1 MSQTKA
7 QLIEPIG
14 VVTAS
19 GVVVSGVATAVS
31 FDGEVVGSAT
41 SIIQGKNLNLGAV
54 NAVSF
59 SGDFTGNATGII
71 TSSAIKVGQLT
82 ASSFVGDFTG
92 TATSMARGTGFE
104 AGTVTST
111 AANVTYTV
119 TVSGGDFYLD
129 SLQQPTPTLY
139 PGATYT
145 FDQSDSTNGT
155 HPLRFATA
163 ADAAGSTEYTDGVT
177 TNGTPGSAGAWTKIV
192 VPRNAPTPLYYYCT
206 NHSGMGASIN
216 ITNKLQ
222 GAVTGDVTGSTTGIA
237 GTVVQGT
244 NIHVGVVTA
253 TSLYGD
259 GSNLTGIAATNF
271 NTQTVTIGSTSTS
284 IDLSAGNMIT
294 LNQNTSSTVSFANT
308 SEAMDVT
315 FIRPGGGGS
324 YNISLS
330 TGGVDFDG
338 TDDDL
343 ATTLTTA
350 PGTSDFT
357 LEYWVK
363 QDTLSDWQTHFAT
376 TRGDGFNVGTDA
388 SGDFVFFTSLGGGR
402 TIEKVGAITTGVWYH
417 WAFARTGGTT
427 TGYLNGVA
435 QGSFPDTYDYS
446 PTSAKI
452 GNLVSG
458 SEYTNGVISNL
469 RLVVGTALYTS
480 NFVPP
485 TAALTN
491 VDNTKL
497 LCCQSTS
504 DATAKAVG
512 GTITASSSPT
522 AGAQTITASGNYPTQ
537 GNITWPSG
545 VRWNGSGVAPRTGH
559 ANEDEVDQFQM
570 LTRDSGVT
578 WYAWEPMDIDYD
590 PKYEAY
596 TFGDDENGTLAQN
609 TENIKKSSPVHIGGS
624 WIDVSANYRTW
635 IMSKPNGSLWAVG
648 FNPAGQCAQNS
659 TNTAY
664 SSPIQI
670 GTDTNWSLF
679 NKGGSGT
686 GCLST
691 KIDGTLW
698 VWGKND
704 QGALGQNQAEAQLTG
719 LSSPM
724 QIPGT
729 YRTTRGAIA
738 ETRAQNNAVIKADGT
753 LWAWGSNEFGEL
765 GLNNKTQ
772 YSSPTQMGA
781 RTDWASVWGG
791 GDSMMARRTDA
802 TGWVWGRNYGGFLGL
817 SQPNNAHYSSPVQL
831 PGNWL
836 MISRVGGLSCG
847 IKFTY
852 SGDGEGAGTLW
863 TWGQNAYGQLGHN
876 SASPTPAGP
885 SNNSS
890 PKQVGTSEDWR
901 SCIGNWSSAIATK
914 KDGSLWAWGYNDDST
929 GAGNLGQNNTIE
941 YSSPVQIPGTDWKAA
956 YGSYGTVW
964 ALKGDNRSWTPRFYT
979 GGLPSGSGDF
989 NPGG

>member
-7 QLIEPIG
+7 QLIQPIG
-14 VVTAS
+14 VVTAA
-19 GVVVSGVATAVS
+19 GVVVSGVMTAAT
-31 FDGEVVGSAT
+31 FDGSLVGSAT
-41 SIIQGKNLNLGAV
+41 SIIQGTNLNLGAF
-54 NAVSF
+54 NASSF
-59 SGDFTGNATGII
+59 AGDFTGNATGII

-92 TATSMARGTGFE
+92 TATSMAKGTGFE

-192 VPRNAPTPLYYYCT
+192 VPRNAPTPLYYYCS

-216 ITNKLQ
+216 ITNQLQ
-222 GAVTGDVTGSTTGIA
+222 GAVTGDVTGSATGIA

-244 NIHVGVVTA
+244 NIHVGVITA

-259 GSNLTGIAATNF
+259 GSNLTGIAATNY

-294 LNQNTSSTVSFANT
+294 VNQNTSSTVSFANT

-435 QGSFPDTYDYS
+435 QASFSDTYDYS

-469 RLVVGTALYTS
+469 RLVVGTALYTG

-522 AGAQTITASGNYPTQ
+522 AGAQTITASGTYPTQ

-545 VRWNGSGVAPRTGH
+545 VKWNGGSAPTLLTSDKTG
-559 ANEDEVDQFQM
+559 AGQQFQL

-578 WYAWEPMDIDYD
+578 WYGWESYSN
-590 PKYEAY
+590 EA
-596 TFGDDENGTLAQN
+596 
-609 TENIKKSSPVHIGGS
+609 
-624 WIDVSANYRTW
+624 
-635 IMSKPNGSLWAVG
+635 
-648 FNPAGQCAQNS
+648 
-659 TNTAY
+659 
-664 SSPIQI
+664 
-670 GTDTNWSLF
+670 TNWSLF
-679 NKGGSGT
+679 GWGWNQSGGLGINSRTATSSPTQIPGT
-686 GCLST
+686 TWTQLST
-691 KIDGTLW
+691 SVAGSCNATLKSDGTLW
-698 VWGKND
+698 VWGNSANGRLGLN
-704 QGALGQNQAEAQLTG
+704 QGPGNNRSSPCQLPGTTWKSVAAGSNFQLATKSDNTLWSWGNAGAGVLGQN
-719 LSSPM
+719 S
-724 QIPGT
+724 I
-729 YRTTRGAIA
+729 
-738 ETRAQNNAVIKADGT
+738 NASK
-753 LWAWGSNEFGEL
+753 
-765 GLNNKTQ
+765 
-772 YSSPTQMGA
+772 SSPTQVG
-781 RTDWASVWGG
+781 TDTTWASGK
-791 GDSMMARRTDA
+791 
-802 TGWVWGRNYGGFLGL
+802 YKL
-817 SQPNNAHYSSPVQL
+817 SAGSV
-831 PGNWL
+831 
-836 MISRVGGLSCG
+836 SCG
-847 IKFTY
+847 VIKTN
-852 SGDGEGAGTLW
+852 GTLW
-863 TWGQNAYGQLGHN
+863 SWGYNEGGTLGHN
-876 SASPTPAGP
+876 NKTEY
-885 SNNSS
+885 SS
-890 PKQVGTSEDWR
+890 PKQVGTDTTWR
-901 SCIGNWSSAIATK
+901 SIGGQYYGGVMIGTK
-914 KDGSLWAWGYNDDST
+914 SDLTLWAWGWNGEGGLGLNDTNRRSSPTQIPGTTWSELTPYGGWQGVSVIKTDGTLWIWGNNDNGAAGQNST
-929 GAGNLGQNNTIE
+929 NNGYSSPTQVPGTTWKECGMGDNGAVVALKTDGTIWSWGLNQQGNLGQNQADGAK
-941 YSSPVQIPGTDWKAA
+941 YSSPTQIGSGTAWH
-956 YGSYGTVW
+956 SIQINNIESF
-964 ALKGDNRSWTPRFYT
+964 ALKSN
-979 GGLPSGSGDF
+979 
-989 NPGG
+989 